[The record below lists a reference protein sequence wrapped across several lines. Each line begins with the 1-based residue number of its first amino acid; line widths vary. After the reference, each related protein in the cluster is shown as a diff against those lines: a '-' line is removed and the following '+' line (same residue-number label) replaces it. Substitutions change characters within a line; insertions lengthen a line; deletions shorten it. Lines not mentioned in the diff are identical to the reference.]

1 VTKSAA
7 DPWTEPV
14 LAGRLRPWGIP
25 AQPASTRSFSDGRAG
40 GGQERA
46 NYALFLTEL
55 CDLIDVDHPEPAG
68 ATHERND
75 YVFER
80 VVTRH
85 KDDGDTLGRIDLY
98 KKDCFVLEAK
108 QSR

>member
-1 VTKSAA
+1 L
-7 DPWTEPV
+7 P
-14 LAGRLRPWGIP
+14 PWGSRNKIVD
-25 AQPASTRSFSDGRAG
+25 AFIRRWQGQE

-55 CDLIDVDHPEPAG
+55 CDLIGVEHPEPAG

-85 KDDGDTLGRIDLY
+85 KDDGLLGRNA
-98 KKDCFVLEAK
+98 FVM
-108 QSR
+108 

>member
-1 VTKSAA
+1 MRNETGQAA
-7 DPWTEPV
+7 VEAFISRWQGQE
-14 LAGRLRPWGIP
+14 
-25 AQPASTRSFSDGRAG
+25 

-55 CDLIDVDHPEPAG
+55 CDLIGVDHPAPAG

-85 KDDGDTLGRIDLY
+85 KDYGDNLGRIDSTRRA
-98 KKDCFVLEAK
+98 VLSSK
-108 QSR
+108 QSRAASRAGPRKSRGRTICS